1 MLRVGNCKVKTKNES
16 RLKGLQNSKNKI
28 SEPAIVTRNTEVINI
43 LRINNWLSL
52 GHNKAD
58 LIMMNDSN
66 DITPMSLL
74 FYQYTV
80 LRAMQLPVMRF
91 ALFPFAFVFNVNLF
105 PNAVTDKIKCPP
117 LQKKQTNKQ
126 NKRREEK

>member
-1 MLRVGNCKVKTKNES
+1 
-16 RLKGLQNSKNKI
+16 
-28 SEPAIVTRNTEVINI
+28 
-43 LRINNWLSL
+43 
-52 GHNKAD
+52 
-58 LIMMNDSN
+58 MMNDSN